1 MRIVRFFVPLTPKE
15 LCIFAQKHID
25 MTEKEKYVEDFK
37 KMCIGILA
45 ESNNCMESQKA
56 FKEAK
61 SVPEAVTAWMHY
73 FAGVVDEVPRQV
85 AAAFAK
91 MYDVYK
97 EDVNKA
103 GVYFNEEPP
112 EGITARVVIVGDC
125 DKDLTIGARHKVYVL
140 GKAKVTLIEQAQA
153 TVNYPDAEIY
163 AYDAARVT
171 MRAGRAWM
179 FDSSSFVGRGRVYA
193 HNDCRIDISGGDVFS
208 LGHRVISAYGDTIVK
223 ARSMQHVY
231 LHDRAREEPMS
242 TDN

>member
-1 MRIVRFFVPLTPKE
+1 
-15 LCIFAQKHID
+15 

-61 SVPEAVTAWMHY
+61 SVPEAVAAWMHY

-112 EGITARVVIVGDC
+112 EGTTARVVIVGDC
-125 DKDLTIGARHKVYVL
+125 EKYLPIGARHKVYVL
-140 GKAKVTLIEQAQA
+140 GKARVSMTEHAQA
-153 TVNYPDAEIY
+153 TVNHPDAHIY
-163 AYDAARVT
+163 AYNTVRVT
-171 MRAGRAWM
+171 MREGRAWM
-179 FDSSSFVGRGRVYA
+179 FDSSSFVGRGTVYA
-193 HNDCRIDISGGDVFS
+193 HDDCRIDISGGKVLS
-208 LGHRVISAYGDTIVK
+208 TGHKIIRAYGDTLVK
-223 ARSMQHVY
+223 TRSMQNVY
-231 LHDRAREEPMS
+231 LNDQACMEPLS